1 MQELFKALSILQTNQ
16 TVKKHFVHIQ
26 DKEVEVTL
34 DEKKEIIRNGEN
46 NYVLKGG
53 KPVKVEIKID
63 RNHFPE
69 IEDFTSDPFWP
80 SERHTWK
87 K

>member
-34 DEKKEIIRNGEN
+34 DEKKRSYVTAKTTMYSREEN
-46 NYVLKGG
+46 LSKLKS
-53 KPVKVEIKID
+53 
-63 RNHFPE
+63 R
-69 IEDFTSDPFWP
+69 
-80 SERHTWK
+80 
-87 K
+87 

>member
-34 DEKKEIIRNGEN
+34 DEKKEIISN
-46 NYVLKGG
+46 
-53 KPVKVEIKID
+53 
-63 RNHFPE
+63 
-69 IEDFTSDPFWP
+69 
-80 SERHTWK
+80 
-87 K
+87 

>member
-53 KPVKVEIKID
+53 KPVKVEAKRIVRFKAGQDFSNKI
-63 RNHFPE
+63 N
-69 IEDFTSDPFWP
+69 
-80 SERHTWK
+80 
-87 K
+87 

>member
-16 TVKKHFVHIQ
+16 TDKKHFVHIQ

-63 RNHFPE
+63 RNRFPE

-80 SERHTWK
+80 SEMHTWK